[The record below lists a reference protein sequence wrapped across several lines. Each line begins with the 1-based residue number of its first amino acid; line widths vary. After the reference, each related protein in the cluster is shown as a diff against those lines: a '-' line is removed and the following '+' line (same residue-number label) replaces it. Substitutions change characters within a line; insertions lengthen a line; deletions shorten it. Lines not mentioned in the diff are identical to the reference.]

1 VARSTSAKKIAQLA
15 QKGKGKKVRFQG
27 GSLFP
32 TVILSVVIL
41 GTILIAYARQSGQPV
56 DASVTA
62 NQTYATSFGVYKCD
76 AWVDGMPS
84 APVDIAAVN
93 PEDPA
98 SIVADGVVTWKPQVL
113 AGERKA
119 VLGTILDLYGI
130 AVTDDEITFPPTIN
144 GGEKISETDTKCGD
158 KDASLSVVVWD
169 TADAAQK
176 LSIASFDGVRLTGD
190 GMVIV
195 LAFTADGTEIPQ
207 PASAA
212 TLGTYQQQD

>member
-15 QKGKGKKVRFQG
+15 HKGKGKKVRFQG

-32 TVILSVVIL
+32 IVILAIVIL
-41 GTILIAYARQSGQPV
+41 GSVLIAYARQSGQPV
-56 DASVTA
+56 DATVSA

-76 AWVDGMPS
+76 AWITGLPTGPLDVATAS
-84 APVDIAAVN
+84 

-98 SIVADGVVTWKPQVL
+98 AIVADGIVTWKPQVL

-130 AVTDDEITFPPTIN
+130 DATDGEISFPPTIN
-144 GGEKISETDTKCGD
+144 SGEKISEVDTKCGD
-158 KDASLSVVVWD
+158 KDATLSVVVWD
-169 TADAAQK
+169 SIDAVQK
-176 LSIASFDGVRLTGD
+176 LSIAAFDRVRLTGD

-195 LAFTADGTEIPQ
+195 LAFTASGTEVPQ
-207 PASAA
+207 PASGAN
-212 TLGTYQQQD
+212 LGTYQQQG